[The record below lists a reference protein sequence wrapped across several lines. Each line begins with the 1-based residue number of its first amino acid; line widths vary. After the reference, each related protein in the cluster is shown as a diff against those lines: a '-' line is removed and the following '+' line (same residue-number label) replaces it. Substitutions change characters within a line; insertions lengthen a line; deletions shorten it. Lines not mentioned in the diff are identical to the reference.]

1 MKKWIFFA
9 IIVIVALIFIFRG
22 CKKPVDKCISGR
34 QGCVKCTD
42 ASFFSGPDSKIYGDE
57 FLKTDISKTFP
68 NNVYPYVKNNIDELK
83 KGNIYF
89 DVSSGLAPATVAFS
103 SLITSFKSCISSSN
117 LNLWEVSY
125 TKNDGK
131 VSDVPRKLLGSLS
144 DNFPYLKN
152 SDNYVSRTSFLEG
165 ALSQIVK
172 DTTSISMFVT
182 DFLLDRGSFD
192 ERGRELVRNTGRA
205 CYTCAGG
212 ETWATDYFKDW
223 FNKGGKL
230 LVASTPFI
238 NKAYKFETKAYA
250 LFFIPKGHKYTELLT
265 ALKSKTNNTVQI
277 TIIDPSALSV
287 DIDELDKYC
296 KDPNK
301 GKGIM
306 SILSYS
312 DRYVVL
318 GVDNKKLSYS
328 IKSGI
333 SDIELPLI
341 NETNL
346 IDNPKLKID
355 SPIDF
360 SGDIAQ
366 ILEEKDVPTV
376 LLGRNQKLKN
386 ENPISVLSNDKGI
399 SLKLSSVQNLGK
411 NDILMKKSVVR
422 LDDNTTINLNQSN
435 LVAPV
440 KGDDKIKVINNCL
453 FSNISEALNEFNDS
467 NYKKVPVFVIYSII
481 NVKTQN

>member
-1 MKKWIFFA
+1 M
-9 IIVIVALIFIFRG
+9 
-22 CKKPVDKCISGR
+22 
-34 QGCVKCTD
+34 
-42 ASFFSGPDSKIYGDE
+42 
-57 FLKTDISKTFP
+57 
-68 NNVYPYVKNNIDELK
+68 
-83 KGNIYF
+83 
-89 DVSSGLAPATVAFS
+89 
-103 SLITSFKSCISSSN
+103 SL
-117 LNLWEVSY
+117 
-125 TKNDGK
+125 
-131 VSDVPRKLLGSLS
+131 
-144 DNFPYLKN
+144 
-152 SDNYVSRTSFLEG
+152 LEG

-205 CYTCAGG
+205 CYTCKELTAW
-212 ETWATDYFKDW
+212 EHNYFEDW

-230 LVASTPFI
+230 LVASTPFFS
-238 NKAYKFETKAYA
+238 KFYNFDTKAYA

-355 SPIDF
+355 PPIDF

-440 KGDDKIKVINNCL
+440 SGADKIKVINNCL